1 MAETQD
7 TRTTRRVLI
16 TMGVIVAALVLI
28 AAAVY
33 AVAFLILAPM
43 MA

>member
-7 TRTTRRVLI
+7 TRSRRRVFI
-16 TMGVIVAALVLI
+16 TIGIVVAALILI
-28 AAAVY
+28 AVAVY